1 MLGMGNRRLAYLGP
15 QGTFT
20 HQAAIEAAR
29 LLSPAMGGDEPR
41 LTAEADVPAI
51 LRAVES
57 GEAWGV
63 IAWENNVEG
72 YVVPN
77 LDALIDARD
86 IVGFARVGVDISFD
100 AFTKPGD
107 DQDDSSSCPPTRDT
121 VVSSHLAHDAA
132 SPCYPA
138 PNAVPSCH
146 PERSVAE
153 SKDPS
158 FHCHECQS
166 PVIDTPCQQEPRAGA
181 RVSAHP
187 HGLAQ
192 CKRFIAEHG
201 LIPEPSTSNA
211 AACRDLRPGDVALG
225 PSICG
230 QLYDLNTLAS
240 GVQDFA
246 GARTEFLVLAP
257 RDEAAA
263 LLSEAR
269 AENIDEYETIVTFI
283 PLSTGPG
290 VLANLLDVLRD
301 AGLNMTSFISRPIK
315 GHAGTYSFIAT
326 LDAAPWQP
334 RFRAMLTEVA
344 EHGDWVK
351 TLAVYPRRERP
362 NPPVDAWMLPE
373 GGVHLDAASIGDGWQ
388 DEPTVRRELMW

>member
-1 MLGMGNRRLAYLGP
+1 MTGTTLAYLGP
-15 QGTFT
+15 EGTFT
-20 HQAAIEAAR
+20 HQAAIEAAG
-29 LLSPAMGGDEPR
+29 LLAPVLGGEPR
-41 LTAEADVPAI
+41 LEALPDVPAI
-51 LRAVES
+51 MSAVES

-77 LDALIDARD
+77 LDALIDAHD
-86 IVGFARVGVDISFD
+86 AVGFARVGVDVAFD
-100 AFTKPGD
+100 AFVREPGTETD
-107 DQDDSSSCPPTRDT
+107 
-121 VVSSHLAHDAA
+121 
-132 SPCYPA
+132 
-138 PNAVPSCH
+138 
-146 PERSVAE
+146 RSVAE
-153 SKDPS
+153 YNGAHVYAHSHDGRSGGPS
-158 FHCHECQS
+158 VAASSDSVASVAEYN
-166 PVIDTPCQQEPRAGA
+166 GA
-181 RVSAHP
+181 HVYAHS

-201 LIPEPSTSNA
+201 LIPEPASSNG
-211 AACRDLRPGDVALG
+211 AACRDLKPGDVAFG

-230 QLYDLNTLAS
+230 RLYGLTTIGTA
-240 GVQDFA
+240 VQDYQ

-257 RDEAAA
+257 RDEATG
-263 LLSEAR
+263 LLERAR
-269 AENIDEYETIVTFI
+269 QDGVDEYETIITFI

-326 LDAAPWQP
+326 IDAAPWQ
-334 RFRAMLTEVA
+334 RQFQDVLTEVA

-373 GGVHLDAASIGDGWQ
+373 GGVHLDAAHLSADWQ
-388 DEPTVRRELMW
+388 NDAVTRRELMW

>member
-1 MLGMGNRRLAYLGP
+1 MTGTTLAYLGP
-15 QGTFT
+15 EGTFT
-20 HQAAIEAAR
+20 HQAAIEAAG
-29 LLSPAMGGDEPR
+29 LLAPVLGGEPR
-41 LTAEADVPAI
+41 LEALPDVPAI
-51 LRAVES
+51 MSAVES

-77 LDALIDARD
+77 LDALIDAHD
-86 IVGFARVGVDISFD
+86 AVGFARVGVDVAFD
-100 AFTKPGD
+100 AFVREPGTETD
-107 DQDDSSSCPPTRDT
+107 
-121 VVSSHLAHDAA
+121 
-132 SPCYPA
+132 
-138 PNAVPSCH
+138 
-146 PERSVAE
+146 RSVAE
-153 SKDPS
+153 YN
-158 FHCHECQS
+158 
-166 PVIDTPCQQEPRAGA
+166 GA
-181 RVSAHP
+181 HVYAHS

-201 LIPEPSTSNA
+201 LIPEPASSNG
-211 AACRDLRPGDVALG
+211 AACRDLKPGDVAFG

-230 QLYDLNTLAS
+230 RLYGLTTIGTA
-240 GVQDFA
+240 VQDYQ

-257 RDEAAA
+257 RDEATG
-263 LLSEAR
+263 LLERAR
-269 AENIDEYETIVTFI
+269 QDGVDEYETIITFI

-326 LDAAPWQP
+326 IDAAPWQ
-334 RFRAMLTEVA
+334 RQFQDVLTEVA

-373 GGVHLDAASIGDGWQ
+373 GGVHLDAAHLSADWQ
-388 DEPTVRRELMW
+388 NDAVTRRELMW